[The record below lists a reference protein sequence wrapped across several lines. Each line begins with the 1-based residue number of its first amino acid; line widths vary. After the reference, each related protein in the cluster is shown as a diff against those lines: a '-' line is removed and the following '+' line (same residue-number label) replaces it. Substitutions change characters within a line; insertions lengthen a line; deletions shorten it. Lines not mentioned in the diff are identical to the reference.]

1 MKATLIIKNIE
12 NLYTCDAHFTI
23 LHQAFLAIHHD
34 QIIDFGTHSFKKW
47 LDPATVVIDSCG
59 ECVLPAFIDCNYEGF
74 HHVRLGDQLRQDGSA
89 LFAMKMNGILTL
101 LTNQKSLLRHEL
113 TQDVFLKKIH
123 RMCLLLNRE
132 KCLKKH
138 IKNFVYLV
146 ALVVPIAMCIVFS
159 HWPINCLIV

>member
-23 LHQAFLAIHHD
+23 LHQAFLAIHHER
-34 QIIDFGTHSFKKW
+34 IIDFGTHSFKKW

-89 LFAMKMNGILTL
+89 LFAMKMN
-101 LTNQKSLLRHEL
+101 
-113 TQDVFLKKIH
+113 
-123 RMCLLLNRE
+123 
-132 KCLKKH
+132 
-138 IKNFVYLV
+138 
-146 ALVVPIAMCIVFS
+146 
-159 HWPINCLIV
+159 